1 MQAFPG
7 TFFLVMAAVLAAQ
20 AQNSLFTV
28 GSLRA
33 QAGEAVSGMLEVPAA
48 SDPGSQ
54 VPITIVHGARPGPV
68 LALVAGVH
76 GYEYPPILALQRLRS
91 QLDPQRLSGTLLLVH
106 VANLPSFLGRTI
118 YFSPIDRKNLNRV
131 FPGKPDGTTSE
142 RIAYAITTQVIDKC
156 DYLVDL
162 HCGDGNESLRPYLYQ
177 PVTGRARLDAVM
189 AEMALVWGLD
199 HIVLERARPAD
210 PAASIYCSTTAV
222 TRGKPALIVEDGY
235 LGSSDPE
242 SIERLVRG
250 ALSLMRYLK
259 MLEGTP
265 QRVANPVFL
274 DPAQVLTSPA
284 TGLLFPRVERGH
296 YVAKGALL
304 ATITDFFGR
313 QIAEVRSP
321 FAGVVLYVVA
331 TPPISKDQPVAF
343 IGAPRP
349 GR

>member
-1 MQAFPG
+1 MQILHGISFM
-7 TFFLVMAAVLAAQ
+7 VMAAVVAAQ
-20 AQNSLFTV
+20 AQNNPFAV

-33 QAGEAVSGMLEVPAA
+33 RPGEAVSGMLEVPAA
-48 SDPGSQ
+48 SDAGSQ
-54 VPITIVHGARPGPV
+54 VPITILNGARPGPV

-76 GYEYPPILALQRLRS
+76 GYEYPPILALQKLRS
-91 QLDPQRLSGTLLLVH
+91 QVAPQGLSGTLLLVH

-118 YFSPIDRKNLNRV
+118 YFSPIDHKNLNRV
-131 FPGKPDGTTSE
+131 FPGKRDGATSE
-142 RIAYAITTQVIDKC
+142 RIAYAITTQVIDRC

-199 HIVLERARPAD
+199 HIVIERGRPTD

-222 TRGKPALIVEDGY
+222 TRGKPALTVEDGY
-235 LGSSDPE
+235 LGASDPE
-242 SIERLVRG
+242 SIERLVGG

-265 QRVANPVFL
+265 QRVSSPVFL

-284 TGLLFPRVERGH
+284 TGVLFPRVQRGH
-296 YVAKGALL
+296 YVAKGALV
-304 ATITDFFGR
+304 ASITDLFGR
-313 QIAEVRSP
+313 PIAEVRAP
-321 FAGVVLYVVA
+321 FDGVVLYVVA

-343 IGAPRP
+343 IGAPKN
-349 GR
+349 